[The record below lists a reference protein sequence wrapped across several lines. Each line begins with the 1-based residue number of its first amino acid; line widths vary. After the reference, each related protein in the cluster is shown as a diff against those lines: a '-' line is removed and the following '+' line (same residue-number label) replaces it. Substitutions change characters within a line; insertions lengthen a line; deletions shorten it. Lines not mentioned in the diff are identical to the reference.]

1 MPVEFVFREDS
12 MLKTIESIQK
22 TLKSNDFDQVS
33 DKGKREI
40 YASLFA
46 CRSAANAERNNK
58 KTLKVPATSKT
69 FQSRRDELVLSPTFQ
84 SFLEQKGHAEMM
96 RMLSAGH
103 GGEAEDAFQK
113 YVMEYDRLPA
123 DVPDRYMPTAEER
136 IEQQQNKLTGLDP
149 RSDRAVEIYAEI
161 FRCRRAV
168 NAVRKKGNTLKV
180 KIKGQKYA
188 DTEDLAKNKVF
199 RDYIKQYGGALR
211 SEAQTGHGGAAE
223 DMFKD
228 HLLKS
233 DHIPA
238 GAPKDY
244 MPTAQE
250 RLEML
255 QTRIKTGGT
264 GDEQRLRY
272 TEIMATRDSV
282 KAIRGDKKSLTP
294 QIPPAELDKAYET
307 WSKCE
312 TFQNFLKAKPEEAL
326 AAATAGHGG
335 KLGDKFSEHVLN
347 LDHIPADVPDAYM
360 PQADERLEVLKEKY
374 KAADYNRKSP
384 EEKLALAAEVMAT
397 REVVQAVRGDKSSLT
412 KPVDPVKLN
421 EAVSRWTSCK
431 AFKEFVA
438 DQPAQVREGGSAG
451 HGGLMGDKFKEY
463 VLNRD
468 MVDGDVPVDFMPTA
482 AARLEVLQ
490 KKIRDAEDPSP
501 EKKQQLYAELMATR
515 GAVEA
520 VRSKAK
526 SLNKPVD
533 PVILAQER
541 EKLTKSAAF
550 QSFIQDDTLSAEVR
564 TAALDG
570 HGGALEDK
578 FKEYVTNLNVLPDD
592 LPARYMPTALER
604 TEALQ
609 KKIKAEGFPEEE
621 NAADVYLELM
631 AARDAVDA
639 KRSKADTLKV
649 PIDAARL
656 KEAKDKWSK
665 CETFRAFVEDPDS
678 GAREA
683 ALAGHG
689 GALEDKF
696 KEYIKDMDVLPE
708 DVPEEMLPTA
718 LERNEAL
725 QAKLKTMNP
734 LFSEPDEYASLYAQM
749 LASRASVGAERGKK
763 ATLEKQ
769 LDPKNV
775 NRIAKELTQSSAFH
789 AFLRDNKDVARHLAG
804 EGHGGKLEEGFKIYV
819 KTMVRMPQDLPAE
832 YIPNADVRIEGLQEQ
847 FKSDKFKG
855 ANLDTKVTMY
865 AELLGARKAVGA
877 VRKDANSLKH
887 TLPAED
893 TKKAADA
900 LIKSTAFR
908 EFIEKNPDAAKK
920 AALSGHGGA
929 LEDAFK
935 DYVKNMDKIP
945 ADVPKEFMP
954 TALERTEVLQKKIK
968 SGAFRNKNL
977 HEQNLIYK
985 ELVATRAAVESVRGD
1000 KKSLNQTIDAK
1011 KLGEIRGEIYA
1022 QGTADTFF
1030 DEANRK
1036 VLYDAATSGHGGAL
1050 DDKLKED
1057 ALRQAVAEGVLPP
1070 TPERFRPTAAQLRE
1084 GIKQN
1089 LASELKVPGNPI
1101 FGTEKE
1107 TVMRKVAGAMYLTKL
1122 KKNAQDRGEPEPVLN
1137 PKEMKQNVDALM
1149 KSKAFQNM
1157 FDGINAARNIAELVK
1172 DGRMSSVMEILDN
1185 NKHILDEQRQ
1195 RQLQQQAQYQQ
1206 EVQQELNNQQRNRA
1220 NSLNNRN
1227 RPANRQN
1234 QNQNLN
1240 QNQDQQDQNQ
1250 NQNLNQNQNQQDQ
1263 NQNEIRRNRANSMRQ
1278 NRENQAFVPGLR

>member
-1 MPVEFVFREDS
+1 MPVGYVFREDS

-22 TLKSNDFDQVS
+22 TFKSNDFDQES
-33 DKGKREI
+33 EKGKREI

-58 KTLKVPATSKT
+58 KSLKVPATIET

-84 SFLEQKGHAEMM
+84 GFLEQKGHAEMM

-180 KIKGQKYA
+180 KIKGRKYA

-264 GDEQRLRY
+264 GEEQRLRY

-282 KAIRGDKKSLTP
+282 KAIRGDKKSLAP
-294 QIPPAELDKAYET
+294 QIRPEALDAAYET

-312 TFQNFLKAKPEEAL
+312 TFQSFLKEKQDEARE
-326 AAATAGHGG
+326 AALTGHGG
-335 KLGDKFSEHVLN
+335 KLQDLFKDYVLQ
-347 LDHIPADVPDAYM
+347 LDHIPADVPAEYM
-360 PQADERLEVLKEKY
+360 PQADERLEALKEKY
-374 KAADYNRKSP
+374 KAADYNGKS
-384 EEKLALAAEVMAT
+384 EQEKLALAAELMAT

-412 KPVDPVKLN
+412 KPVDPAKLN
-421 EAVSRWTSCK
+421 EAVTRWTGCK
-431 AFKEFVA
+431 AFQDFVK
-438 DQPAQVREGGSAG
+438 DDPAQVRDGATAG
-451 HGGLMGDKFKEY
+451 HGGLLGDKFKEY

-468 MVDGDVPVDFMPTA
+468 MVEGDVPIDFMPTA

-490 KKIRDAEDPSP
+490 KKLRDTEDLTP
-501 EKKQQLYAELMATR
+501 EQKQQLYAELMATR

-520 VRSKAK
+520 VRGKAK

-578 FKEYVTNLNVLPDD
+578 FKEYVTSLDALPDD

-609 KKIKAEGFPEEE
+609 KKIKAEGFPEKE
-621 NAADVYLELM
+621 NAADLYCELM
-631 AARDAVDA
+631 ATREAVNA
-639 KRSKADTLKV
+639 KRGKADSLKV
-649 PIDAARL
+649 PIDPEQLSQA
-656 KEAKDKWSK
+656 KEKWANCDS
-665 CETFRAFVEDPDS
+665 FREFVNDPDS

-683 ALAGHG
+683 ATAGHG
-689 GALEDKF
+689 GALAEKF
-696 KEYIKDMDVLPE
+696 KEYVKNMEVLPE
-708 DVPEEMLPTA
+708 DLPEDMLPTA

-725 QAKLKTMNP
+725 KAKLKTMDP
-734 LFSEPDEYASLYAQM
+734 LFSEPDEYASVYAQM

-763 ATLEKQ
+763 ETLEKR
-769 LDPKNV
+769 LDPNEVK
-775 NRIAKELTQSSAFH
+775 RIADALTNSGAFQ
-789 AFLRDNKDVARHLAG
+789 AFLRDNKDAARHLAG
-804 EGHGGKLEEGFKIYV
+804 EGHGGALEEGFKHYV
-819 KTMVRMPQDLPAE
+819 NTMVRLPQDVPAE
-832 YIPNADVRIEGLQEQ
+832 YMPTAAVRLEGLQEQ
-847 FKSDKFKG
+847 IKGDKFKG
-855 ANLDTKVTMY
+855 ASLDAKLTLY
-865 AELLGARKAVGA
+865 AELLGARRAAGA
-877 VRKDANSLKH
+877 VRGKADSLKNSL
-887 TLPAED
+887 PAAE
-893 TKKAADA
+893 TKKAADE
-900 LIKSTAFR
+900 LIQSSAFR
-908 EFIEKNPDAAKK
+908 DFIEKNPDAARK

-935 DYVKNMDKIP
+935 DYVKNLDKIP
-945 ADVPKEFMP
+945 DDVPKEYMP
-954 TALERTEVLQKKIK
+954 TALERTEILQKKIK
-968 SGAFRNKNL
+968 SAFGSKNMY
-977 HEQNLIYK
+977 EQNGIYK
-985 ELVATRAAVESVRGD
+985 ELVATRAAVDSVRGD
-1000 KKSLNQTIDAK
+1000 KKSLNQAVDAK
-1011 KLGEIRGEIYA
+1011 KLGEIRGQLYS

-1030 DEANRK
+1030 DEANRR

-1050 DDKLKED
+1050 DDKLKQD
-1057 ALRQAVAEGVLPP
+1057 ALRQAVAGGVLPP

-1084 GIKQN
+1084 GLKEN
-1089 LASELKVPGNPI
+1089 LASELKVENNPI
-1101 FGTEKE
+1101 FDVEKE
-1107 TVMRKVAGAMYLTKL
+1107 TAMKKVASAMYLTKL
-1122 KKNAQDRGEPEPVLN
+1122 EKQARDRGEASPTLN
-1137 PKEMKQNVDALM
+1137 PEDMKRNVDTLM
-1149 KSKAFQNM
+1149 KSKAFQKM
-1157 FDGINAARNIAELVK
+1157 FDGAEAAKHTVSLAAKNQMAEAFQV
-1172 DGRMSSVMEILDN
+1172 LDN
-1185 NKHILDEQRQ
+1185 NKRILEQQRQ
-1195 RQLQQQAQYQQ
+1195 QQRQQQQLQQEAP
-1206 EVQQELNNQQRNRA
+1206 QR
-1220 NSLNNRN
+1220 
-1227 RPANRQN
+1227 Q
-1234 QNQNLN
+1234 
-1240 QNQDQQDQNQ
+1240 
-1250 NQNLNQNQNQQDQ
+1250 
-1263 NQNEIRRNRANSMRQ
+1263 RANSMQQERNQPVRNEAQ
-1278 NRENQAFVPGLR
+1278 NREEPQRQRANSFRQEREQPQRQGPGLQP